1 MNAGLTSLEK
11 LRRHADDRVRV
22 LVQIH
27 RLADDVG
34 AAGKMG
40 LPETIGNHCDGRAT
54 GVDIWQAEDLSGN
67 SQQATLE
74 NARREGV
81 ADRVE
86 VRTGDA
92 RELPFA
98 DKLFDVVVSSM
109 ALQVNYRGPNKAAQ
123 VWTFEVRDT
132 TTGSWVS
139 LGDNAFAADWIWTMH
154 TFAFPAPLARYFS
167 GTTLQIRYGT
177 TSTVDASDVDQMLI
191 TGTR

>member
-1 MNAGLTSLEK
+1 MWTDYVELSPGTQIVCNYNLPSGVSAG
-11 LRRHADDRVRV
+11 
-22 LVQIH
+22 
-27 RLADDVG
+27 G
-34 AAGKMG
+34 
-40 LPETIGNHCDGRAT
+40 
-54 GVDIWQAEDLSGN
+54 
-67 SQQATLE
+67 
-74 NARREGV
+74 
-81 ADRVE
+81 
-86 VRTGDA
+86 
-92 RELPFA
+92 
-98 DKLFDVVVSSM
+98 VSSM

-177 TSTVDASDVDQMLI
+177 TSTVDASDVDEMLI